1 MQKSEQINELM
12 AALSKAQGEILGAK
26 ADQKNTYF
34 NSKYADLASVI
45 NAIREPLAKYGLAHS
60 QLVSGSDG
68 AITVTTILGHSSGQF
83 ISDSVSFKPQKTDP
97 QSAGSAVSY
106 FRRYSLGAIVG
117 IAQVDDDAEAVM
129 DRSVSAVITPNQR
142 ILWLHGLAQDELK
155 KNALLD
161 RLRAV
166 AKAHNFAAAE
176 IYMINEDLNGVK
188 QPKDCT
194 LEQLQALVNKLE
206 EKVMVK

>member
-129 DRSVSAVITPNQR
+129 DRSVSAVITPNQHPMAPV
-142 ILWLHGLAQDELK
+142 IMLDELK